1 MARPFRLSTM
11 IVVTLALVACGK
23 RSSDREAPPADAG
36 PPTLTSAAVPAAG
49 ADAAA
54 DASDVVRVAPFGAV
68 VDDAGDDAGA
78 RVTRVLPGSQAASV
92 LRPGDVISAIDL
104 VRVRNADE
112 LGRYLDTK
120 KGGVVLLTVQRQ
132 GTSTYVIVTLA

>member
-11 IVVTLALVACGK
+11 IVVALAFVACGK

-36 PPTLTSAAVPAAG
+36 PPRLTSAAVPAG

-54 DASDVVRVAPFGAV
+54 DASDLVRVAPFGAV
-68 VDDAGDDAGA
+68 VDDAGEDAGA
-78 RVTRVLPGSQAASV
+78 RVTRVVPGSQASSV
-92 LRPGDVISAIDL
+92 LRPGDVITAVDL
-104 VRVRNADE
+104 VRVRTADE

-120 KGGVVLLTVQRQ
+120 KGGIVLLTVQRQ